1 MKKALVTAT
10 AEAQAQFHDIDPMNV
25 VWHGNYPRFMELA
38 RVALLDEI
46 DYSYAAMVESGYA
59 WPVVEMNIRYA
70 HPILLRETVLV
81 TAGLTEWENRLRIDF
96 EIRNKDT
103 RKRLC
108 KAYSVHVAVDMAD
121 QTMQWETPEVFRRKV
136 EPYLK

>member
-10 AEAQAQFHDIDPMNV
+10 AQTQAQFHDIDPMNV

-46 DYSYAAMVESGYA
+46 DYSYDAMVESGYS

-70 HPILLRETVLV
+70 HPVVLRETVLV
-81 TAGLTEWENRLRIDF
+81 TAGLVEWENRLKIDF

-103 RKRLC
+103 QKRLC
-108 KAYSVHVAVDMAD
+108 KAYSVHVAVDMAN
-121 QTMQWETPEVFRRKV
+121 QTMQWETPDVFRKKV